1 MSFPPKSAPLRKA
14 VLHVLLTQELEGIV
28 CRFDQLISPLKLLSG
43 PSGDDNFAEVDYKL
57 IKHAFTQNGIS
68 EYKARYRD
76 MDVADDSGENF
87 LMCRIGKRLGRSE
100 KIYECGRFIGDD
112 FSFVPNAT
120 TTPHPLDLP
129 SFKKKLQKL
138 VPQNVQDDLT
148 TYLIEERAEEK
159 NRLQKKKMKAE
170 KAAKQRLQK
179 EGRAAKLKASKSAT
193 KIASRAANKT
203 PPFADST
210 NLESRS
216 TQRRHSIVVSPMV
229 AHPPN
234 KRRKDSKNEPS
245 PEEMQLLSDSHSL
258 RQRIIAR

>member
-100 KIYECGRFIGDD
+100 KI
-112 FSFVPNAT
+112 
-120 TTPHPLDLP
+120 
-129 SFKKKLQKL
+129 
-138 VPQNVQDDLT
+138 
-148 TYLIEERAEEK
+148 
-159 NRLQKKKMKAE
+159 
-170 KAAKQRLQK
+170 
-179 EGRAAKLKASKSAT
+179 
-193 KIASRAANKT
+193 
-203 PPFADST
+203 
-210 NLESRS
+210 
-216 TQRRHSIVVSPMV
+216 
-229 AHPPN
+229 
-234 KRRKDSKNEPS
+234 
-245 PEEMQLLSDSHSL
+245 
-258 RQRIIAR
+258 